1 MLTRKIAIALL
12 MMTTSPVL
20 ADPNYEDRE
29 AAQAAQRKPAS
40 ASQKKTAP
48 QGPPAPSQQAESGYD
63 DARMRPRDDETQAK
77 GSGRSVPYDGSRMEP
92 GEVSRTAE

>member
-1 MLTRKIAIALL
+1 MLTRKIAAALL

-20 ADPNYEDRE
+20 ADPSYEDRE

-40 ASQKKTAP
+40 ASQKKTAS

-63 DARMRPRDDETQAK
+63 DARMRPRDGATQAK
-77 GSGRSVPYDGSRMEP
+77 GSGRSVQYDDSRMEP
-92 GEVSRTAE
+92 GEVTRPAD